1 MPSSSSFRA
10 APISMRPIRPILS
23 VRSRV
28 RFRGRF
34 SATTRAKT
42 MRNFDMKTREITD
55 TDLELVSAA
64 GDFGAAVAGGLAGA
78 IVGSIVGGGV
88 GGVIAAAVS
97 GAA

>member
-1 MPSSSSFRA
+1 
-10 APISMRPIRPILS
+10 
-23 VRSRV
+23 
-28 RFRGRF
+28 
-34 SATTRAKT
+34 

-97 GAA
+97 GAAVGDAGSHLEDKVNER